1 MNNNYEYIKV
11 DPKVIAAFGGDA
23 SDDSFLNELDLN
35 EDLDKPP
42 KQYKT
47 KSINEQASLSS
58 NSFISS
64 IMENEPVDV
73 KNQEKNDIYS
83 ALMQIAT
90 ELNQIKTILAGK

>member
-11 DPKVIAAFGGDA
+11 DPKVIAAFGGDS

-35 EDLDKPP
+35 EDLEKPSKP
-42 KQYKT
+42 YKANN
-47 KSINEQASLSS
+47 INEQVGLSS

-64 IMENEPVDV
+64 IMEREPVDV
-73 KNQEKNDIYS
+73 KNPDKNDIYS